1 MKEEALQS
9 GREEEARSG
18 GPGAEKSDSCLPLR
32 LSSHG
37 DWKRMETLKKPESKW
52 KRGLSSHFLFGV
64 RTDQLAHFPAPEGA
78 VCHIWAETTLKSKG
92 VQKRG
97 PGSLEVPTGRSGQA
111 PQLRLRP

>member
-18 GPGAEKSDSCLPLR
+18 GPGAEKSDSCLPLG

-64 RTDQLAHFPAPEGA
+64 RTDQLAHFPTPA
-78 VCHIWAETTLKSKG
+78 
-92 VQKRG
+92 
-97 PGSLEVPTGRSGQA
+97 GSSLPHLG
-111 PQLRLRP
+111 